1 MEKID
6 QRNEAKDCPKRKD
19 WITPEIFDSPVI
31 AVTGGTDSGTPS
43 SDASS
48 YS

>member
-1 MEKID
+1 MERKERHEQTETSHEKKI
-6 QRNEAKDCPKRKD
+6 

-31 AVTGGTDSGTPS
+31 AITEGAPGPGFDGG
-43 SDASS
+43 A